1 MINKYTPHLLVLPED
16 DANRQLATGFVL
28 GVQHE
33 RRIQVLVEAGG
44 WSVVLERFQSEHI
57 SAMRKYHDR
66 HMVLLLDFDE
76 RDNRPDQIRARIPD
90 DLKERV
96 FILGVQ
102 SEPEALKLAGLGS
115 LEDIGS
121 RLATECREGKRKIW
135 AHDLLKINVTELDR
149 LQQII
154 CGFLF

>member
-1 MINKYTPHLLVLPED
+1 MTNKYMPHLLVLPED
-16 DANRQLATGFVL
+16 DANRQLANGFVL

-44 WSVVLERFQSEHI
+44 WSVVLERFLSDHI
-57 SAMRKYHDR
+57 SAMRKYHER

-76 RDNRPDQIRARIPD
+76 QDNRPDQVKERIPD

-96 FILGVQ
+96 FILGVH
-102 SEPEALKLAGLGS
+102 SEPEALKRAGLGS

-121 RLATECREGKRKIW
+121 RLATECREGKREIW
-135 AHDLLKINVTELDR
+135 AHDLLKINTSELDR
-149 LQQII
+149 LQRFV

>member
-1 MINKYTPHLLVLPED
+1 MINKYMPHLLVLPED
-16 DANRQLATGFVL
+16 DANRQLANGFVL

-44 WSVVLERFQSEHI
+44 WSVLLEKFLSEHV
-57 SAMRKYHDR
+57 SAMRKYHER
-66 HMVLLLDFDE
+66 RMVLLLDFDE
-76 RDNRPDQIRARIPD
+76 RDNRLDQIKVQIPD
-90 DLKERV
+90 DLRDRV

-102 SEPEALKLAGLGS
+102 SEPEALKRAVLGS

-121 RLATECREGKRKIW
+121 RLAAECREGKREVW
-135 AHDLLKINVTELDR
+135 AHDLLKRNASELDR
-149 LQQII
+149 LQQIV